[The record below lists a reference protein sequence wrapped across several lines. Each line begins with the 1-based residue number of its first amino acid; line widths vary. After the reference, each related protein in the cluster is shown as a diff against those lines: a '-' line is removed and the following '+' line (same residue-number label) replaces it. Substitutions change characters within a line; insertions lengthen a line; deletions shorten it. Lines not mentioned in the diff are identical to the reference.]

1 MVALPAG
8 GAALDLPAMTQWVVL
23 AWFLLAP
30 VAAGAAGYG
39 EPLDPGARVA
49 FLGMGFIDTSTEGAY
64 DGARADQTARLR
76 LVEEAVRARFGEEGF
91 VLVSTDPVADELA
104 RVVNPADCAGCELRL
119 AETLGADYVVVGE
132 VQKVSN
138 LILSMN
144 LVLREVPSGAML
156 RGLSVDFRSN
166 TDETWLRAMR
176 YILRYNFFKA

>member
-1 MVALPAG
+1 MKSAIALS
-8 GAALDLPAMTQWVVL
+8 WFVL
-23 AWFLLAP
+23 APL
-30 VAAGAAGYG
+30 VAFAAEYG
-39 EPLDPGARVA
+39 DPLSPGARVA

-64 DGARADQTARLR
+64 DGERADQTARMG
-76 LVEEAVRARFGEEGF
+76 LVEDSVRQRFHDEGF
-91 VLVSTDPVADELA
+91 EVLSNDPVSGDLGQ
-104 RVVNPADCAGCELRL
+104 VVNPANCNGCDVRL
-119 AETLGADYVVVGE
+119 GEKLGADYVVVGE

-144 LVLREVPSGAML
+144 LVMREVATGTMV

>member
-1 MVALPAG
+1 MVALPGG
-8 GAALDLPAMTQWVVL
+8 GAALDFNAMTQWVAL

-30 VAAGAAGYG
+30 AAAAAAGYG
-39 EPLDPGARVA
+39 DPLDPGARVA
-49 FLGMGFIDTSTEGAY
+49 FLGMGFVDTSTEGAY
-64 DGARADQTARLR
+64 DGVRDDQTARLR
-76 LVEEAVRARFGEEGF
+76 LVEEAVRTRFREEGF
-91 VLVSTDPVADELA
+91 ALLPTDPVAPDLA
-104 RVVNPADCAGCELRL
+104 QVVNPADCAGCELRL
-119 AETLGADYVVVGE
+119 AEKLGADYVVVGE

-144 LVLREVPSGAML
+144 LVLREVPSGMML